1 MAPLPKRRKTL
12 TRAKRRNKPTSTI
25 QDSRLLVSSKPDTA
39 SSSPL
44 KPKVLYQERA
54 EFSEEDDSKKPMQR
68 QVQWIS
74 DGGIVLIFTPDEF
87 LKFQEFLQEK
97 PTLGTSASNILNSSA
112 SNLVDS
118 TIITTTPHNVAT
130 ERGIPNILS
139 EPSEIGNTSNILE
152 PLCFNNHRVDFRKVN
167 CFQLNFQAFE
177 TKSTSHNQSVLR
189 SSENAVRIQAH
200 RATLKIVSA
209 ILDCG
214 KSDGQRALAL
224 HRALIHPKIRE
235 IAKSAG
241 FQNENMKELSYHSEQ
256 IKEFISLAS
265 HTRNKQGRPKK
276 EESEV
281 IQTIVAALSADVTVR
296 IDGNIMKEQKAP
308 SGRSTSRLYGFSPYH
323 AKKGMLNRQKIVIA
337 KASGPN
343 SRWWNIL
350 RRQHKGRRNIPSAIR
365 DAVIDW
371 VVNHENVIPS
381 PLLNETILVTAP
393 GSTQKRRV
401 TKLLLE
407 IPVRELH
414 NKMLSELAE
423 TRDTGTGKALV
434 SDTSLRRIIKE
445 YIPNLRRIS
454 TRHKEMCCCT
464 ICQTVFTLQR
474 SLNAFR
480 RRQLNSFLREINNQT
495 EDSVERDEAKRLYE
509 I

>member
-200 RATLKIVSA
+200 RAT
-209 ILDCG
+209 
-214 KSDGQRALAL
+214 
-224 HRALIHPKIRE
+224 
-235 IAKSAG
+235 
-241 FQNENMKELSYHSEQ
+241 
-256 IKEFISLAS
+256 
-265 HTRNKQGRPKK
+265 
-276 EESEV
+276 
-281 IQTIVAALSADVTVR
+281 TV
-296 IDGNIMKEQKAP
+296 
-308 SGRSTSRLYGFSPYH
+308 LY
-323 AKKGMLNRQKIVIA
+323 
-337 KASGPN
+337 
-343 SRWWNIL
+343 
-350 RRQHKGRRNIPSAIR
+350 
-365 DAVIDW
+365 
-371 VVNHENVIPS
+371 
-381 PLLNETILVTAP
+381 
-393 GSTQKRRV
+393 
-401 TKLLLE
+401 
-407 IPVRELH
+407 
-414 NKMLSELAE
+414 
-423 TRDTGTGKALV
+423 
-434 SDTSLRRIIKE
+434 
-445 YIPNLRRIS
+445 
-454 TRHKEMCCCT
+454 
-464 ICQTVFTLQR
+464 
-474 SLNAFR
+474 
-480 RRQLNSFLREINNQT
+480 
-495 EDSVERDEAKRLYE
+495 
-509 I
+509 